1 MFRRLVA
8 IILLAAISWPFLS
21 ALMPM
26 STEKQVI
33 ELTNI
38 VVHGQGADHHHH
50 DDQSLH
56 IDESGGATQ
65 HVHVDSE
72 LNSMGFLLV
81 GRNSVARIGSVAPRI
96 DENAFA
102 PTVDLDGPLRPP
114 RLNS

>member
-1 MFRRLVA
+1 MLRRLVA

-21 ALMPM
+21 TLTPM

-38 VVHGQGADHHHH
+38 VVHGQGTDHHHH

-56 IDESGGATQ
+56 IDESGGAPQ
-65 HVHVDSE
+65 HIHADSE
-72 LNSMGFLLV
+72 LKSMGVLLV
-81 GRNSVARIGSVAPRI
+81 GRSSVAPIGSVAPRI
-96 DENAFA
+96 DVNAFA
-102 PTVDLDGPLRPP
+102 PTVDLDGPLRPA